1 MKNRHDDPQTSRLC
15 VHGKRIQIP
24 KQTRKE
30 DPSENTSI
38 YTTMPF
44 ADRAA
49 EELVGIVVV
58 IPVRAVG
65 IEEEEPWVFPDERVE
80 VDVRTVLARRGE
92 LDRVGDHFLAGPGL
106 AEKEH
111 RFGR

>member
-1 MKNRHDDPQTSRLC
+1 
-15 VHGKRIQIP
+15 
-24 KQTRKE
+24 
-30 DPSENTSI
+30 
-38 YTTMPF
+38 MPF
-44 ADRAA
+44 ADRAD

-92 LDRVGDHFLAGPGL
+92 VDSVGDHFLAGPGL

-111 RFGR
+111 RFGRYSSGGFRRGSAYRHLLSKRSMP